1 MNLLSSWTD
10 EYSKEDSLRILT
22 EFSLQ
27 HANLSNN
34 PALLA
39 LVSELSD
46 RLQRG
51 RDPTD
56 VLRQILDHEVNYD
69 PTRSVL
75 EVANE
80 RQALAF
86 FAKSEFLDLGF
97 DRAQRA
103 FDKFVEAEAKCR
115 ETNIALRAWTRGD
128 FQFPPD
134 VEAVFYRAAKN
145 IQRVL
150 CDVPELNQLRLRF
163 GPGATTR
170 TKRREASARSKL
182 STPVACSEDLVPYVS
197 DVLAEMPLWS
207 NFLGGLP
214 LEDADS
220 NPLVEVLV
228 EPGKLGFVPKN
239 AKTDR
244 SIVTEP
250 SLNGM
255 VQLGIGGYIADR
267 LRAFGVDLRD
277 QSLNQRLALEGSL
290 TGALATLDLSSA
302 SDTVSLELVFHLLP
316 IDWALF
322 LARFRSGIVTYKG
335 DNIKLEK
342 FSSMGNGYT
351 FALESLIF
359 WGLVKAC
366 CDPGETF
373 SIYGDDIICP
383 THKVEL
389 VSRVLAAAGFSLNRE
404 KSFTTGCFRESCGA
418 DYFRG
423 FDIRPCYHKTRV
435 SGSSLFV
442 LHNFYVRTHQY
453 VMSDVVLYRIHPAHR
468 IFGPDGFGDG
478 HLLGDWHPR
487 PHKREIG
494 YSGYLFD
501 TFTRKSRRDRR
512 KLLPGDGVL
521 PAYSIYLHG
530 ESPED
535 MAHATLKRAH
545 GQVVDR
551 PASEMVFPGSAG
563 YKRIS
568 IYTLTN

>member
-1 MNLLSSWTD
+1 MNVLSSWTD

-27 HANLSNN
+27 HAKLSNN

-51 RDPTD
+51 LASTD
-56 VLRQILDHEVNYD
+56 ILRQILDYEVNYD
-69 PTRSVL
+69 PSRSVF
-75 EVANE
+75 EVSNE

-86 FAKSEFLDLGF
+86 YAKSEFLDVGF
-97 DRAQRA
+97 NRAQRA

-115 ETNIALRAWTRGD
+115 ETNLIFRAWTRGD
-128 FQFPPD
+128 LKFHPD
-134 VEAVFYRAAKN
+134 VESVFYRAAKN
-145 IQRVL
+145 IQRAL
-150 CDVPELNQLRLRF
+150 GEVPELEQLRLRF

-182 STPVACSEDLVPYVS
+182 STPVACSEDLVPYVA

-214 LEDADS
+214 LEDQDN
-220 NPLVEVLV
+220 NPLVQVHV

-255 VQLGIGGYIADR
+255 VQLGIGGFIADR

-277 QSLNQRLALEGSL
+277 QTRNQRLALEGSL

-322 LARFRSGIVTYKG
+322 LTRFRSGTVTYKG
-335 DNIKLEK
+335 DNLKLEK

-359 WGLVKAC
+359 WGLTKAC
-366 CDPGETF
+366 CDSDETF

-383 THKVEL
+383 THRVEL
-389 VSRVLAAAGFSLNRE
+389 VSRVLSAAGFSLNRE

-423 FDIRPCYHKTRV
+423 FDVRPCYHKSCV

-453 VMSDVVLYRIHPAHR
+453 EMAGEVLKRIHPSHR
-468 IFGPDGFGDG
+468 IYGPDGFGDG
-478 HLLGDWHPR
+478 HLLGDWQPR

-501 TFTRKSRRDRR
+501 TFTVKPRRDRR

-521 PAYSIYLHG
+521 PAYSIYLRG
-530 ESPED
+530 ESQED
-535 MAHATLKRAH
+535 MAHATLNRVH
-545 GQVVDR
+545 GQVMDQ
-551 PASEMVFPGSAG
+551 PSSGSTFPGAAG

-568 IYTLTN
+568 IYTLTS